1 MREWV
6 MLDSLYIGAA
16 GMHAQQVSV
25 DSIANNLANLNT
37 TAFKKNRVSFEDL
50 VYRELLVQNGP
61 VGEETNVLRVG
72 TGSVVSSNEKVFL
85 SGDLKKTD
93 NPLDVAIRGQ
103 GFLEVAMPDGSV
115 AYSRAYSRAGTLQVT
130 ADGLLAGASGL
141 PLVPNI
147 QVPPDA
153 QDLLVDSTGH
163 VSAKVPGEQAMVELG
178 QIELVNFQNPAA
190 LNAIGENLYA
200 ATERAGPPNSG
211 KPGDDGYGTLAQG
224 YLEGSNVKLV
234 EEMVNLV
241 LAQRTYELNAK
252 IVQAADEM
260 LAISNNLRR

>member
-1 MREWV
+1 
-6 MLDSLYIGAA
+6 MLDSLYIGAT

-25 DSIANNLANLNT
+25 DSIANNIANINT
-37 TAFKKNRVSFEDL
+37 TAYKKNRASFEDL
-50 VYRELLVQNGP
+50 MYRELLLQNGV
-61 VGEETNVLRVG
+61 VGDESNVLRLG
-72 TGSVVSSNEKVFL
+72 TGSVVSSNGKVFQP
-85 SGDLKKTD
+85 GDLKKTD

-103 GFLEVAMPDGSV
+103 GFLEVSMPDGS
-115 AYSRAYSRAGTLQVT
+115 SAYSRAGTLQVT
-130 ADGLLAGASGL
+130 SEGLLAAASGM
-141 PLVPNI
+141 PLIPNV

-153 QDLLVDSTGH
+153 QDIVVDATGR

-178 QIELVNFQNPAA
+178 QIELVNFQNPTA
-190 LNAIGENLYA
+190 LNAIGENLYS
-200 ATERAGPPNSG
+200 ATERTGPPSNG
-211 KPGDDGYGTLAQG
+211 KPGDEGYGSLAQG